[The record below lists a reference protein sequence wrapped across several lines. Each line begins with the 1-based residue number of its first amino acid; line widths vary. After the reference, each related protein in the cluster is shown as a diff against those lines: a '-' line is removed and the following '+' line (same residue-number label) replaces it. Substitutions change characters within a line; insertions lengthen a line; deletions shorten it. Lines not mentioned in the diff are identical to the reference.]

1 MMNPHAVQTG
11 RHYEIILNSIADG
24 VLTVDLDFRIT
35 SFNAA
40 AEKITG
46 IKKQQAVGK
55 PCSEVLKAGVCGE
68 GCILRK
74 AIREEKAV
82 VTPYPNPI
90 GTLF

>member
-55 PCSEVLKAGVCGE
+55 YFIFGKWIIGVENG
-68 GCILRK
+68 
-74 AIREEKAV
+74 
-82 VTPYPNPI
+82 
-90 GTLF
+90 